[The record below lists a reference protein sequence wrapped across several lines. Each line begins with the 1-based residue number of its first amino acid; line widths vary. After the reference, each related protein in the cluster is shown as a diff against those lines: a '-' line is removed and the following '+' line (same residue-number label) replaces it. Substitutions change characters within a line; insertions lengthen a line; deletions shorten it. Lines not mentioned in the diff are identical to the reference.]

1 MKAREIGEFP
11 PNIPGVEIPRARKDP
26 WRYTTP
32 EPFIDEFSN
41 GFSNS
46 PSTPV
51 STSRGVEIY
60 PFNNPEC
67 AELIETYVGK
77 VAPKGSNYLTALN
90 RLYAEH
96 GYVIVAKNADH
107 GVNQVN
113 ILSGFDC
120 CERYLI
126 IVEEDAKLSIR
137 ELTGSGNRV
146 IECVLQ
152 EGAELEHQ
160 RLQDETPDF
169 EFNHIVIKIKDR
181 AKYELIQASRGGRL
195 RRNEIEVY
203 IAGEHTQVNLSG
215 AWELEETSHLDNH
228 ITVNHLVGKST
239 SETRFH
245 GIVHDE
251 SKAIFNGKIYVAPGA
266 QLTDAS
272 LQNKNIATSEKAEIY
287 TKPELELYADD
298 IACSHGATSGFLDPE
313 QLFYLRSRGIVQT
326 EAETILLNS
335 FLKEVIED
343 EEALE
348 LLGLPN

>member
-1 MKAREIGEFP
+1 MKPREIREFP
-11 PNIPGVEIPRARKDP
+11 PNIPGLNIPRARKDP

-32 EPFIDEFSN
+32 EPFIEKFN
-41 GFSNS
+41 YGLSNS

-51 STSRGVEIY
+51 STSLGVEIY
-60 PFNNPEC
+60 QFNNPEC

-77 VAPKGSNYLTALN
+77 VAPNESNYLTALN
-90 RLYAEH
+90 RLYAEQ
-96 GYVIVAKNADH
+96 GYVIVAKCSDQS
-107 GVNQVN
+107 VNHVD
-113 ILSGFDC
+113 ISSGFDC

-137 ELTGSGNRV
+137 ELTKGGNRV

-152 EGAELEHQ
+152 EGSELEHL

-169 EFNHIVIKIKDR
+169 EFNHIVVKLKDR
-181 AKYELIQASRGGRL
+181 SNYELIQASRGGRL

-203 IAGEHTQVNLSG
+203 IIGKNTQVNLSG
-215 AWELEETSHLDNH
+215 AWGLKEASHIDNQ
-228 ITVNHLVGKST
+228 ITVNHLAGKAT

-266 QLTDAS
+266 QLSDAS

-313 QLFYLRSRGIVQT
+313 QLFYLRSRGIEQT

-335 FLKEVIED
+335 FLKEVVED

-348 LLGLPN
+348 LLGLPS

>member
-1 MKAREIGEFP
+1 MKPREIREFP
-11 PNIPGVEIPRARKDP
+11 PNIPGLEIPRARRDP

-32 EPFIDEFSN
+32 EPFIEKFNYGLSN
-41 GFSNS
+41 N

-51 STSRGVEIY
+51 PKSLGVEIY
-60 PFNNPEC
+60 QFNNPEC
-67 AELIETYVGK
+67 AELIETYIGK
-77 VAPKGSNYLTALN
+77 VAPRGSNYLTALN

-96 GYVIVAKNADH
+96 GYVIVAKNADD
-107 GVNQVN
+107 GVNHVN

-137 ELTGSGNRV
+137 EHTRGGNRV
-146 IECVLQ
+146 IECVVQ
-152 EGAELEHQ
+152 EGAKLEHL

-169 EFNHIVIKIKDR
+169 EFNHIVVKLKDR
-181 AKYELIQASRGGRL
+181 SNYELIQASRGGRL

-203 IAGEHTQVNLSG
+203 IIGKNTQVNLSG
-215 AWELEETSHLDNH
+215 AWGLKEASHLDNQ
-228 ITVNHLVGKST
+228 ITVNHLAGKAT

-313 QLFYLRSRGIVQT
+313 QLFYLRSRGIEQT

-335 FLKEVIED
+335 FLKEVVKD

-348 LLGLPN
+348 LLGLPS

>member
-1 MKAREIGEFP
+1 MKPREIREFP
-11 PNIPGVEIPRARKDP
+11 PNIPGLEIPRARRDP

-32 EPFIDEFSN
+32 EPFINEF
-41 GFSNS
+41 GYGLSNS

-51 STSRGVEIY
+51 STSLGVEIY
-60 PFNNPEC
+60 QFNNPEC
-67 AELIETYVGK
+67 AQLIETYVGK
-77 VAPKGSNYLTALN
+77 VAPRGSNYLTALN
-90 RLYAEH
+90 RLYAEQ
-96 GYVIVAKNADH
+96 GYVIVAKCSDQS
-107 GVNQVN
+107 VNQVD
-113 ILSGFDC
+113 ISSGFDC

-126 IVEEDAKLSIR
+126 IVEENAKLSIR
-137 ELTGSGNRV
+137 ELTRSGNRV
-146 IECVLQ
+146 IECVVQ
-152 EGAELEHQ
+152 EGAKLEHL

-169 EFNHIVIKIKDR
+169 EFNHIVVKLKDR
-181 AKYELIQASRGGRL
+181 SNYELIQASRGGRL

-203 IAGEHTQVNLSG
+203 IAGKNTRVNLSG
-215 AWELEETSHLDNH
+215 AWGLKEASHLDNQ
-228 ITVNHLVGKST
+228 ITVNHLTGKAT
-239 SETRFH
+239 SKTRFH

-298 IACSHGATSGFLDPE
+298 IACSHGATSGFLDPK
-313 QLFYLRSRGIVQT
+313 QLFYLRSRGIEQT

-335 FLKEVIED
+335 FLEEVIKD

-348 LLGLPN
+348 LLGLPS